1 MKQLFNFAL
10 IGAIALTSATMF
22 VGCNSS
28 EDSVA
33 ENNNPN
39 YNEKTNDVNV
49 QFVLNVAT
57 APNQFTR
64 QSDETVQR
72 DQNFRGIQNATLV
85 GLATGN
91 PGVLAPYLGGT
102 TTTNWDATSG
112 IKAKFYDL
120 GTLYGSSAVNNEGTN
135 NRDNSSRRVLQL
147 SMPIAT
153 DAMLVYGRAI
163 PNADTEENGKVTM
176 TIGTAPENIKF
187 ELNQRLDEEREDE
200 YDETCDLAVT
210 ILNRIIASAIAG
222 NAAASRTIN
231 GYTNVA
237 ALPAISWQELGTST
251 ASLAPLEEIL
261 ANAFK
266 TLTTINTDE
275 YRAGSS
281 SAISSIAFYVY
292 NISKSVYNATATSD
306 KELNAQILAYEI
318 MRRIENYF
326 EKYDDASATE
336 EQTTFLDVSVIK
348 EHMITAT
355 GMTSTEFDDKFG
367 LVQHGDLKSFPASF
381 GLPYGV
387 ALLDYNATDNKF
399 SHRVTNTS
407 LLQNGTLA
415 ENHYMYPAELMYFD
429 NSALRVNNNTVAATA
444 YPNGYGTW
452 DTETSWP
459 TTTGWTT
466 GTVSSSTRSVAVKN
480 NINYGVAMLQ
490 TKVAL
495 DGTSF
500 NDNRKEIT
508 GEPDQTLTATQVK
521 QFKLTGVLVGNQN
534 PELGWNY
541 LAKTSTA
548 TDWSYV
554 VYDNKVASGTIPTG
568 TGEEN
573 YTLLFDNYLPG
584 GGSQTTE
591 VLVALEFKNEGN
603 DFYGLGNMIRAGGTF
618 YLVGKLKTVPE
629 ATDANHHYTGT
640 GTITWP
646 TTYAIPPYTAA
657 GASQEITR
665 VFIQDFMTTATF
677 IIGANSLKSAYVT
690 VPDLRSSQTSLGLS
704 VNLEWQTGLD
714 FESVLGA
721 D

>member
-1 MKQLFNFAL
+1 MKKLFNYAL
-10 IGAIALTSATMF
+10 IGAIALTGATMF
-22 VGCNSS
+22 TGCSGS
-28 EDSVA
+28 DDAVA

-39 YNEKTNDVNV
+39 FNEKTNDVNV

-64 QSDETVQR
+64 QSNATVQR
-72 DQNFRGIQNATLV
+72 NQNFRGIQNATLV

-102 TTTNWDATSG
+102 TTTDWDATSG

-176 TIGTAPENIKF
+176 TIGTAPENITF
-187 ELNQRLDEEREDE
+187 ELNPRLASTKKDE
-200 YDETCDLAVT
+200 YEQTCALAVA
-210 ILNRIIASAIAG
+210 ILNRIIASEIAG
-222 NAAASRTIN
+222 NAASSRTIN

-237 ALPAISWQELGTST
+237 ALPAISWKDLGTST

-266 TLTTINTDE
+266 TLTTINPGE

-292 NISKSVYNATATSD
+292 NISKGVYNATATGD

-348 EHMITAT
+348 QHMTTAT
-355 GMTSTEFDDKFG
+355 SMTSTEFDNQFG
-367 LVQHGDLKSFPASF
+367 LVQHGDLKAFPASF

-387 ALLDYNATDNKF
+387 ALLDYAATTNKF
-399 SHRVTNTS
+399 SHRDTNTS

-415 ENHYMYPAELMYFD
+415 EDHYMYPAELMYFD

-452 DTETSWP
+452 DTEDSWP
-459 TTTGWTT
+459 TTSWTT

-495 DGTSF
+495 DGSSF
-500 NDNRKEIT
+500 KDNRKAIT
-508 GEPDQTLTATQVK
+508 GEDDQTLTAAQVK

-541 LAKTSTA
+541 LAKTSAA
-548 TDWSYV
+548 TDWNYV
-554 VYDNKVASGTIPTG
+554 VYDNKVASGTIPTAA
-568 TGEEN
+568 GEEN

-629 ATDANHHYTGT
+629 ATNANHHYTGT

-646 TTYAIPPYTAA
+646 TTYAIPPYTTA
-657 GASQEITR
+657 GVSQEITR

-677 IIGANSLKSAYVT
+677 KIGANSLKSAYVT

-704 VNLEWQTGLD
+704 VNLEWQTGLN
-714 FESVLGA
+714 FESILGQ
-721 D
+721 

>member
-1 MKQLFNFAL
+1 MKKNFMFAM
-10 IGAIALTSATMF
+10 IGAIALTGA
-22 VGCNSS
+22 VGLTSCSS
-28 EDSVA
+28 SDDVA
-33 ENNNPN
+33 ADVNPN
-39 YNEKTNDVNV
+39 FNEKTNDVNV

-64 QSDETVQR
+64 QSDVTVQR
-72 DQNFRGIQNATLV
+72 DQHFRGIQNATLV

-102 TTTNWDATSG
+102 TTTDWDATSG

-176 TIGTAPENIKF
+176 TIGTAPEDITFK
-187 ELNQRLDEEREDE
+187 LNQRLVEGRVNE
-200 YDETCDLAVT
+200 YNQTCDLAVT
-210 ILNRIIASAIAG
+210 ILNRIIASEIGGNPAG
-222 NAAASRTIN
+222 QRTIN

-237 ALPAISWQELGTST
+237 ALPAISWPDLGTST
-251 ASLAPLEEIL
+251 ASLSPLEEIL

-292 NISKSVYNATATSD
+292 NISKGVYNATATGD

-318 MRRIENYF
+318 MRRIDNYF

-348 EHMITAT
+348 NHMMTAT
-355 GMTSTEFDDKFG
+355 SMTSTEFDNQFG
-367 LVQHGDLKSFPASF
+367 LVQHGDLKAFPASF

-387 ALLDYNATDNKF
+387 ALLDYDATTNKF

-452 DTETSWP
+452 DTEASW
-459 TTTGWTT
+459 TTGWTT

-495 DGTSF
+495 DGTLF
-500 NDNRKEIT
+500 NDNRHVIT
-508 GEPDQTLTATQVK
+508 GEPDQTLTEDQVK

-534 PELGWNY
+534 PELGWDY
-541 LAKTSTA
+541 LAKTSSA
-548 TDWSYV
+548 TDWKYV
-554 VYDNKVASGTIPTG
+554 VYDNKVASGTIPTAAG
-568 TGEEN
+568 KEN

-618 YLVGKLKTVPE
+618 YLVGKLKTLPE
-629 ATDANHHYTGT
+629 ATNANHHYTGT

-646 TTYAIPPYTAA
+646 TTYAIPPYNTD
-657 GASQEITR
+657 GTSKEITR
-665 VFIQDFMTTATF
+665 VFIQDYMTTATF
-677 IIGANSLKSAYVT
+677 KIGANSLKKAYVT

-714 FESVLGA
+714 FETLLGA

>member
-1 MKQLFNFAL
+1 MKKLFNYAL
-10 IGAIALTSATMF
+10 IGAIALTGATMF
-22 VGCNSS
+22 TGCSGS
-28 EDSVA
+28 DDAVA

-39 YNEKTNDVNV
+39 FNEKTNDVNV

-64 QSDETVQR
+64 QSNATVQR
-72 DQNFRGIQNATLV
+72 NQNFRGIQNATLV

-102 TTTNWDATSG
+102 TTTDWDATSG

-135 NRDNSSRRVLQL
+135 NHDNSSRRVLQL

-163 PNADTEENGKVTM
+163 PNTDTEENGKVTM
-176 TIGTAPENIKF
+176 TIGTAPENITFK
-187 ELNQRLDEEREDE
+187 LNQRLVEGRVNE
-200 YDETCDLAVT
+200 YNQTCDLAVT
-210 ILNRIIASAIAG
+210 ILNRIIASEIAG
-222 NAAASRTIN
+222 NEAGTRTIN

-237 ALPAISWQELGTST
+237 ALPAISWKELGTST

-266 TLTTINTDE
+266 TLTTINTGE

-292 NISKSVYNATATSD
+292 NISKGVYNATATGD
-306 KELNAQILAYEI
+306 EELNAQILAYEI

-326 EKYDDASATE
+326 EKYDNASATE
-336 EQTTFLDVSVIK
+336 EQTTFQDVSVIK
-348 EHMITAT
+348 AHMMTAT
-355 GMTSTEFDDKFG
+355 GMTSEAFGSSFG
-367 LVQHGDLKSFPASF
+367 LVQHGDLKAFPASF

-387 ALLDYNATDNKF
+387 ALLDYDATTNKF

-415 ENHYMYPAELMYFD
+415 EDHYMYPAELMYFD

-452 DTETSWP
+452 DTEASWP
-459 TTTGWTT
+459 TTSWTT

-495 DGTSF
+495 DGSSF
-500 NDNRKEIT
+500 NDNRHKIT
-508 GEPDQTLTATQVK
+508 GEPDQTLTDDQVK

-548 TDWSYV
+548 TDWNYV
-554 VYDNKVASGTIPTG
+554 VYDNKVASGTIPTAA
-568 TGEEN
+568 GEEN

-629 ATDANHHYTGT
+629 ATNANHHYTGT

-646 TTYAIPPYTAA
+646 TTYAIPPYTA
-657 GASQEITR
+657 GVSQEITR

-677 IIGANSLKSAYVT
+677 KIGANSLKSAYVT

>member
-1 MKQLFNFAL
+1 MKKNFMFAM
-10 IGAIALTSATMF
+10 ICAIALTGA
-22 VGCNSS
+22 VGITSCSS
-28 EDSVA
+28 SDEVTA
-33 ENNNPN
+33 EVNPTYDPAVN
-39 YNEKTNDVNV
+39 TVNV

-72 DQNFRGIQNATLV
+72 DQNFRGIQNVTLV

-102 TTTNWDATSG
+102 TTTDWDATSG

-120 GTLYGSSAVNNEGTN
+120 GTLYGSSAVSNEGTN
-135 NRDNSSRRVLQL
+135 NRENSSRRVLQL

-163 PNADTEENGKVTM
+163 PNPDTEENGKVTM
-176 TIGTAPENIKF
+176 TIGTAPENITFK
-187 ELNQRLDEEREDE
+187 LNQRLVEGRVNE
-200 YDETCDLAVT
+200 YNQTCDLAVT
-210 ILNRIIASAIAG
+210 ILNRIISSNIGEHAAG
-222 NAAASRTIN
+222 TRTIN
-231 GYTNVA
+231 GYTNVG
-237 ALPAISWQELGTST
+237 ALPAITWQELGTST

-266 TLTTINTDE
+266 TLTTINTGE

-292 NISKSVYNATATSD
+292 NISKSVYNATATGD
-306 KELNAQILAYEI
+306 KELNAQILANEI
-318 MRRIENYF
+318 MRRIDNYF

-336 EQTTFLDVSVIK
+336 EQTAFLDVSVIK
-348 EHMITAT
+348 EHMMTAT
-355 GMTSTEFDDKFG
+355 GMTSTQFDNQFG
-367 LVQHGDLKSFPASF
+367 LVQHGDLKAFPASF

-387 ALLDYNATDNKF
+387 ALLDYNATDNVF

-407 LLQNGTLA
+407 LLQDGNLA
-415 ENHYMYPAELMYFD
+415 EDHYMYPAELMYFD

-452 DTETSWP
+452 DTAASWP
-459 TTTGWTT
+459 TGWTT

-500 NDNRKEIT
+500 NDNRNEIT
-508 GEPDQTLTATQVK
+508 GEPDQTLTEAQVK
-521 QFKLTGVLVGNQN
+521 QFRLTGVLVGNQN

-541 LAKTSTA
+541 LAKTSSA
-548 TDWSYV
+548 TDWNYV
-554 VYDNKVASGTIPTG
+554 VYDNKVASGTIPTAA
-568 TGEEN
+568 GEEN

-629 ATDANHHYTGT
+629 TTNANHHYTGT

-677 IIGANSLKSAYVT
+677 KIGLNSLKSAYVT

-714 FESVLGA
+714 FETLLGA

>member
-1 MKQLFNFAL
+1 MKKNLMFAML
-10 IGAIALTSATMF
+10 GAIALTGA
-22 VGCNSS
+22 VGLTSCSS
-28 EDSVA
+28 SDDVA
-33 ENNNPN
+33 ADVNPN
-39 YNEKTNDVNV
+39 FNEKTNDVNV

-64 QSDETVQR
+64 QSNATVQR
-72 DQNFRGIQNATLV
+72 NQNFRGIQNATLV

-102 TTTNWDATSG
+102 TTTDWGATSG

-120 GTLYGSSAVNNEGTN
+120 GTLYGSSAVSNESTN

-176 TIGTAPENIKF
+176 TIGTAPENITFK
-187 ELNQRLDEEREDE
+187 LNQRLVEGRVNE
-200 YDETCDLAVT
+200 YNQTCDLAVT
-210 ILNRIIASAIAG
+210 ILNRIIASDIAEHEAG
-222 NAAASRTIN
+222 TRTIN
-231 GYTNVA
+231 GYTNVG
-237 ALPAISWQELGTST
+237 ALPAITWQELGTST

-266 TLTTINTDE
+266 TLTTINTGE

-292 NISKSVYNATATSD
+292 NISKSVYNATATGD

-348 EHMITAT
+348 EHMRTAT
-355 GMTSTEFDDKFG
+355 GMTSTEFDNQFG
-367 LVQHGDLKSFPASF
+367 LVQHGDLKAFPASF

-407 LLQNGTLA
+407 LLQDGNLA
-415 ENHYMYPAELMYFD
+415 EDHYMYPAELMYFD

-452 DTETSWP
+452 DTEASW
-459 TTTGWTT
+459 TTGWTT

-490 TKVAL
+490 TKVTL

-500 NDNRKEIT
+500 NDNRHEIT
-508 GEPDQTLTATQVK
+508 GEPDQTLTEAQVK

-541 LAKTSTA
+541 LAKTSSA
-548 TDWSYV
+548 TDWNYV
-554 VYDNKVASGTIPTG
+554 VYDNKVASGTIPTAA
-568 TGEEN
+568 GEEN

-677 IIGANSLKSAYVT
+677 KIGANSLKKAYVT

-704 VNLEWQTGLD
+704 VNLEWQTGLN
-714 FESVLGA
+714 FESILGQ
-721 D
+721 